1 MKKKFHL
8 LKSEGAT
15 RPDDPPGFNDV
26 VFPPVPAFEAVF
38 GDQDT
43 GQDHF
48 GTWTNQGGDL

>member
-26 VFPPVPAFEAVF
+26 VFPPLPAFEAVF
-38 GDQDT
+38 RDQET